1 MDVNSGTDNLL
12 SRDIGGERL
21 RSAQEILMKCYFNP
35 RPHVEGDLFEK
46 SARLAELISILA
58 LAWRATLRLCLLS
71 PFPTH
76 FNPRPRVEGDT
87 EFHHLYCQ
95 ILYFNPRPRVEGD
108 CKFIQKSALFQEQ
121 IQHFKYDF
129 SC

>member
-58 LAWRATLRLCLLS
+58 LVWRATLNFIIYTAKSYISILAIVWRATKRTVVKAHLAQD
-71 PFPTH
+71 
-76 FNPRPRVEGDT
+76 FNPRPRVEGDR
-87 EFHHLYCQ
+87 ELH
-95 ILYFNPRPRVEGD
+95 IISRNM
-108 CKFIQKSALFQEQ
+108 
-121 IQHFKYDF
+121 
-129 SC
+129 

>member
-58 LAWRATLRLCLLS
+58 LVWRATANLYKNQLYSKSKYNISNMIS
-71 PFPTH
+71 PVKPIA
-76 FNPRPRVEGDT
+76 
-87 EFHHLYCQ
+87 Y
-95 ILYFNPRPRVEGD
+95 
-108 CKFIQKSALFQEQ
+108 KFAL
-121 IQHFKYDF
+121 
-129 SC
+129 

>member
-58 LAWRATLRLCLLS
+58 LVWRATANLYKNQRYFRSKYYISNMIS
-71 PFPTH
+71 PVKPSA
-76 FNPRPRVEGDT
+76 
-87 EFHHLYCQ
+87 Y
-95 ILYFNPRPRVEGD
+95 
-108 CKFIQKSALFQEQ
+108 KFTL
-121 IQHFKYDF
+121 
-129 SC
+129 

>member
-58 LAWRATLRLCLLS
+58 LVWWATITKLRDELAQVFQSS
-71 PFPTH
+71 PSRGGRL
-76 FNPRPRVEGDT
+76 NAD
-87 EFHHLYCQ
+87 
-95 ILYFNPRPRVEGD
+95 
-108 CKFIQKSALFQEQ
+108 
-121 IQHFKYDF
+121 
-129 SC
+129 